1 MRNANSEIEELRR
14 AVFLKTC
21 PEADTELE
29 HGAGCRQEETERR
42 MGGVGKCRREE
53 EVERGRE
60 SNERES
66 SMCVFH

>member
-29 HGAGCRQEETERR
+29 HRAGCRQEETERR
-42 MGGVGKCRREE
+42 GGR
-53 EVERGRE
+53 
-60 SNERES
+60 
-66 SMCVFH
+66 